1 MPAGLPDVASGVVDT
16 AIGYLFTEGYVLSG
30 WSVQRLLTKARYS
43 QGDVIIQLLSE
54 FVFFFLLP
62 GATCVATDRT
72 ATAVLAGSKPRAVE
86 PAQNVS
92 L

>member
-54 FVFFFLLP
+54 LVFFLLP
-62 GATCVATDRT
+62 GATCVATGRT

>member
-54 FVFFFLLP
+54 LVFSSCQAQRVWRPAEPLLLSWLGANP
-62 GATCVATDRT
+62 G
-72 ATAVLAGSKPRAVE
+72 
-86 PAQNVS
+86 Q
-92 L
+92 